1 LKLTSGKAYRV
12 VRYVL
17 GNPEFTQREVARK
30 TGVSLGYVNEVVN
43 YIVDVGIV
51 VRSRKAFLLRE
62 PVRLLEKI
70 SFDRPFSKV
79 EVERFRVSTTSVQD
93 TEEEVSSTLTG
104 RGVRYA
110 FTVFSGL
117 RKYFEYHLS
126 YPTVHFYVEDES
138 ALRHFERGEGSIQ
151 VVALRADLENIW
163 NEMRVVDGFS
173 VCDREQVV
181 VDLFSSGVGR
191 DAAIKFLE
199 AS

>member
-1 LKLTSGKAYRV
+1 M
-12 VRYVL
+12 L

-43 YIVDVGIV
+43 YAVDVGIV
-51 VRSRKAFLLRE
+51 VRSRKAFLLWE

-70 SFDRPFSKV
+70 SFDRSFSKV

-117 RKYFEYHLS
+117 RRYFEYHIS

-138 ALRHFERGEGSIQ
+138 ALRYFERGEGPIQ

-163 NEMRVVDGFS
+163 NEMRIVDGFS